1 MDRQQASSLTAT
13 KSPHKRNKSQ
23 DAWQKNGKNDAPD
36 LERSKVSKKYEHLNL
51 DASSIVTSEI

>member
-1 MDRQQASSLTAT
+1 MTAT